1 MKVKFIKSPVG
12 PFGLGYSINDE
23 AEINETLAA
32 TLVEQKYA
40 VEVKEIEMA
49 TIPQMETP
57 ETKKKRK

>member
-12 PFGLGYSINDE
+12 PFGLGYSIGDE

-49 TIPQMETP
+49 TIAEMETP

>member
-1 MKVKFIKSPVG
+1 MKVTFIKSPVG
-12 PFGLGYSINDE
+12 PFGLGYSIGDE
-23 AEINETLAA
+23 TEINDTLAA

>member
-12 PFGLGYSINDE
+12 PFGLGYSIGDE

-49 TIPQMETP
+49 TIADMETP

>member
-12 PFGLGYSINDE
+12 PFGLGYSISDE
-23 AEINETLAA
+23 AEINDTLAA